1 MNEVVDDVA
10 LRAIPM
16 HYDHGNGLAAADV
29 NGDGFVDI
37 YFVSQLGSNELWL
50 NRGDGSFELSPDN
63 QVLEVA
69 DRVSVAA
76 SFADTDNDGDADL
89 YVTTVR
95 DGNLFFENKGGR
107 FTDMTEQSGL
117 GYKGHSSGVVFFDAN
132 NDGLLDLFL
141 SNVGEYTTSR
151 RAESNYCIG
160 YEDAFFFHKDASRS
174 EASRLYLNRGE
185 NTFQDVSENYLPKA
199 LGWNGD
205 AFFHDFNRDGLAD
218 LYVLNMQG
226 DDSVLFNKRG
236 KAFELASTSLVSM
249 SPWGS
254 MFGTVVDVDND
265 GAFEAFVTDMHSDMI
280 EDLDFGNLDKE
291 YSKNSKRYSEEFL
304 QDSSNNIV
312 GNALFGIE
320 ASKPWVDKS
329 DALGLETYWPWGA
342 SLGDFNADGFTDIF
356 ITASMNFP
364 RRYHPNS
371 LMLNNKGEGFVD
383 QSVVSEIEPRLSD
396 VTHKEWFRL
405 RCDDLDKLKKI
416 CQECKA
422 NKELAQCGAT
432 LSTGEMVVYGSL
444 GSRSSVVFD
453 IENDGDL
460 DIITNEFGSRPQVL
474 VNQREQSRNHLRLYL
489 EGQRSNRM
497 GLGAIVTLRFSD
509 GEHQVQALNG
519 KSGYLS
525 QSSLPLYWSWQASR
539 KPTSLEVKWPGGV
552 LQQTDIESTR
562 QSVELRIKER
572 L

>member
-1 MNEVVDDVA
+1 MSQRILASLSISMVSCLILSCIDKHSGHSVDANTIKALKSRGAVQKRHASKNGIETPKFKNQIELSKITFMNEVVDDAA

-236 KAFELASTSLVSM
+236 KAFELA
-249 SPWGS
+249 
-254 MFGTVVDVDND
+254 
-265 GAFEAFVTDMHSDMI
+265 
-280 EDLDFGNLDKE
+280 
-291 YSKNSKRYSEEFL
+291 
-304 QDSSNNIV
+304 
-312 GNALFGIE
+312 
-320 ASKPWVDKS
+320 
-329 DALGLETYWPWGA
+329 
-342 SLGDFNADGFTDIF
+342 
-356 ITASMNFP
+356 
-364 RRYHPNS
+364 
-371 LMLNNKGEGFVD
+371 
-383 QSVVSEIEPRLSD
+383 
-396 VTHKEWFRL
+396 
-405 RCDDLDKLKKI
+405 
-416 CQECKA
+416 
-422 NKELAQCGAT
+422 
-432 LSTGEMVVYGSL
+432 
-444 GSRSSVVFD
+444 
-453 IENDGDL
+453 
-460 DIITNEFGSRPQVL
+460 
-474 VNQREQSRNHLRLYL
+474 
-489 EGQRSNRM
+489 
-497 GLGAIVTLRFSD
+497 
-509 GEHQVQALNG
+509 
-519 KSGYLS
+519 
-525 QSSLPLYWSWQASR
+525 
-539 KPTSLEVKWPGGV
+539 
-552 LQQTDIESTR
+552 
-562 QSVELRIKER
+562 
-572 L
+572 